1 MSRLGIER
9 STGLVYEG
17 RGDPTF
23 PTWPTPVVSQAR
35 LIETPTDLQKLPGNL
50 DSDPF
55 TWMFRESSFDP
66 VSRVRRGLLFQKMGN
81 AGWESTSVEAHP
93 ASNSDQREV
102 LVGSGRLRKDLCIY
116 CECSSLL
123 NTPRKG
129 EGMQLAIGARDGYS
143 LWRILQTERT
153 VNSDVLVTLRAESAY
168 GIIPAIDKSKISPV
182 HLHKVQAALSR
193 VLDAAYRE
201 LPTSVVDQCRN
212 AVCVV
217 VTHWAQIP
225 EEDEKKKQFP
235 DLGKLIKSIREKYI
249 DKSAL
254 LSVMDIVNR
263 LHPRGKDNEV
273 ERLELRPVHD
283 GDAELAV
290 HAVGFVL
297 REIGWTLE

>member
-23 PTWPTPVVSQAR
+23 PTWPTPVVSQAT
-35 LIETPTDLQKLPGNL
+35 LIEKPADLQKLPGNL

-55 TWMFRESSFDP
+55 SLMFRESSFDP
-66 VSRVRRGLLFQKMGN
+66 VSRVRRGLLFQKMGTS
-81 AGWESTSVEAHP
+81 GWESTSVEAHP
-93 ASNSDQREV
+93 ASYSDQRDV
-102 LVGSGRLRKDLCIY
+102 LVGSGRIRKDLCIY
-116 CECSSLL
+116 CECSNLL

-153 VNSDVLVTLRAESAY
+153 VNSDVLVTLRAESVY
-168 GIIPAIDKSKISPV
+168 GILPAIDRSKISPT
-182 HLHKVQAALSR
+182 HLHKVEAALSR

-217 VTHWAQIP
+217 VTRWAQLP
-225 EEDEKKKQFP
+225 EEDEKKRQHP
-235 DLGKLIKSIREKYI
+235 DLGALTKTIREKYPHS
-249 DKSAL
+249 SAL
-254 LSVMDIVNR
+254 HSALEIINR

-273 ERLELRPVHD
+273 ERLELRLVHE

-290 HAVGFVL
+290 HIVGFVL
-297 REIGWTLE
+297 REIGWALD

>member
-23 PTWPTPVVSQAR
+23 PTWPTPVVSQAT
-35 LIETPTDLQKLPGNL
+35 LIEKPADLNKLPGNL

-55 TWMFRESSFDP
+55 SWMFRESSFDP
-66 VSRVRRGLLFQKMGN
+66 VSRVRRGLLFQKMGS
-81 AGWESTSVEAHP
+81 AGWESMSVEAHP
-93 ASNSDQREV
+93 ASNSDQRLV

-143 LWRILQTERT
+143 LWKILQTERT
-153 VNSDVLVTLRAESAY
+153 VNSDVLVTLRAESVY
-168 GIIPAIDKSKISPV
+168 GIIPAVDKSKISPAY
-182 HLHKVQAALSR
+182 LNKVDAALSR

-212 AVCVV
+212 AICVV
-217 VTHWAQIP
+217 VTCWAEIL
-225 EEDEKKKQFP
+225 EEDDKKKQYP
-235 DLGKLIKSIREKYI
+235 DLGQLVKTIREKYPN
-249 DKSAL
+249 KNALHSA
-254 LSVMDIVNR
+254 MEIVNR
-263 LHPRGKDNEV
+263 LHPRGKDNEI

-297 REIGWTLE
+297 REIEWNLE

>member
-9 STGLVYEG
+9 STGLIYEG

-23 PTWPTPVVSQAR
+23 PTWPTPVVSQAT
-35 LIETPTDLQKLPGNL
+35 LIEKSCDLQRLPSNL
-50 DSDPF
+50 DNDPF
-55 TWMFRESSFDP
+55 SWMFRESSFDP
-66 VSRVRRGLLFQKMGN
+66 VSRVRRGLLFQKFGN
-81 AGWESTSVEAHP
+81 SGWEPTLVEAHP

-102 LVGSGRLRKDLCIY
+102 LIGSGRLRKDLCIY

-143 LWRILQTERT
+143 LWKILQTERT
-153 VNSDVLVTLRAESAY
+153 VNSDVLVTLRAESVF
-168 GIIPAIDKSKISPV
+168 GIIPTLDKSKVPPA
-182 HLHKVQAALSR
+182 HLFKIEAALSR

-212 AVCVV
+212 TICVV

-225 EEDEKKKQFP
+225 EDNEKKKWFP
-235 DLGKLIKSIREKYI
+235 DLGKLIKTISGKYP

-254 LSVMDIVNR
+254 HSAMDIVNR

-273 ERLELRPVHD
+273 ERLQLRPVHD

-290 HAVGFVL
+290 HAVGFIL
-297 REIGWTLE
+297 REIGWTFE